1 MKKQQG
7 FTLIELMIVVAII
20 GILAAIALPQY
31 QNYIARSQFS
41 EAHVLLGGAR
51 VAAQEYIDQGRTITA
66 MAENADSS
74 PLGIQIEGSYGTLTH
89 EGFTAGD
96 DDDFTI
102 TYTFKDSTNQ
112 ALRTL
117 TVDYVYDVEDG
128 TWTCETDIPQ
138 QFVSNCEG

>member
-51 VAAQEYIDQGRTITA
+51 VAAQEYIDQGRSFDDQE
-66 MAENADSS
+66 END
-74 PLGIQIEGSYGTLTH
+74 LGIQLEGSYGDITH
-89 EGFTAGD
+89 DEWDGGD
-96 DDDFTI
+96 FSLV
-102 TYTFKDSTNQ
+102 YTFNSSTNQ
-112 ALRTL
+112 ALRTN
-117 TVDYVYDVEDG
+117 TVTYSYDEEDG
-128 TWTCETDIPQ
+128 VWECTTNVAQ
-138 QFVSNCEG
+138 AFASNCEPE